1 MKTKKENRAID
12 KRVVRRREKRAVERG
27 LDTPKGKSIGNVVK
41 LGWRTNRVNTNT
53 NEVFE
58 D

>member
-1 MKTKKENRAID
+1 MKTKKENQAID
-12 KRVVRRREKRAVERG
+12 KRAVRRREKRAVERG
-27 LDTPKGKSIGNVVK
+27 LDAPKGKSIGKVTR
-41 LGWRTNRVNTNT
+41 LGWGTGRVSTNT